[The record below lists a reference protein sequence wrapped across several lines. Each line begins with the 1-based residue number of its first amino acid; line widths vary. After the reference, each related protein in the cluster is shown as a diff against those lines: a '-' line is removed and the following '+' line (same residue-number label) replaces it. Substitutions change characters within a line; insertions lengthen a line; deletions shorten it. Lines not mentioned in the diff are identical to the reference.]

1 MSLPH
6 PPGDP
11 MAPPVPRTVPMPAT
25 PGSPLEPLRPGR
37 RLDRRHW
44 LLAGLLG
51 ILAGG
56 LLLDGVLGVAG
67 ALPNPRLDPI
77 ALAHPI
83 GSAILG
89 AVGVVVA
96 FTLAPGGAV
105 RRVLGV
111 LVVLVGVGLAV
122 GFSALLFVGTV
133 RVPVELRWVVSPQS
147 MLVATGIVGWLLAS
161 GARWW
166 AFLVVLLV
174 PLVAAVPT
182 ALVLQGV
189 EGALLA
195 PPIVAV
201 VLALVALLLS
211 IPRRR

>member
-51 ILAGG
+51 IVGG
-56 LLLDGVLGVAG
+56 ALLLDGVLSITPVLSG
-67 ALPNPRLDPI
+67 AQVPI
-77 ALAHPI
+77 ESMALAA
-83 GSAILG
+83 GGAALGLVAI
-89 AVGVVVA
+89 VVA
-96 FTLAPGGAV
+96 FSLAPGSLG
-105 RRVLGV
+105 RRALGIV
-111 LVVLVGVGLAV
+111 IVLVGIGLAV
-122 GFSALLFVGTV
+122 GLVALLFGGPV
-133 RVPVELRWVVSPQS
+133 RIPVEVRWVASPQS
-147 MLVATGIVGWLLAS
+147 LLVGTGIVGWLLAS

-166 AFLVVLLV
+166 AFLVVLLA
-174 PLVAAVPT
+174 PAIPAVASALLFQGSSLAILAPQAL
-182 ALVLQGV
+182 ALVL
-189 EGALLA
+189 ALL
-195 PPIVAV
+195 
-201 VLALVALLLS
+201 ALLLS